1 MSKSDE
7 IRICLEKYAPK
18 KTYLSLSKIYKIIE
32 KNLVLNEDDLSCV
45 TDEHKEPKWQR
56 NVKNVLQS
64 DKENSNITWNK
75 EEHTYMFL

>member
-7 IRICLEKYAPK
+7 IRICLKKYTPK
-18 KTYLSLSKIYKIIE
+18 NTYLSLSEIYKIIE

-56 NVKNVLQS
+56 NVRNVHQLHKINHLHLKLSFFQ
-64 DKENSNITWNK
+64 
-75 EEHTYMFL
+75 

>member
-7 IRICLEKYAPK
+7 IRICLKKYTPK
-18 KTYLSLSKIYKIIE
+18 NTYLSLSEIYKIIE

-56 NVKNVLQS
+56 NVRNVLQS
-64 DKENSNITWNK
+64 DKESSNITGNN
-75 EEHTYMFL
+75 E